1 MVEKDEKIIVLRS
14 FTNIKNLETKIYKV
28 GNIKLIAPL
37 PLQSLGVFLIV
48 DAVMVLINLII
59 RLPLNG
65 TIKYLII
72 PFLLTMF
79 FKKAQIDGKAPHI
92 YVMRLLEYQSIKKAQ
107 IERFEIRKKEKVI
120 EFE

>member
-1 MVEKDEKIIVLRS
+1 MIKEEKVIVLRS

-37 PLQSLGVFLIV
+37 PSLGVFLTI
-48 DAVMVLINLII
+48 DAVIVLINLIVN
-59 RLPLNG
+59 LPFNG

-72 PFLLTMF
+72 PFLLTIF
-79 FKKAQIDGKAPHI
+79 FKKAQIDGKPPHI
-92 YVMRLLEYQSIKKAQ
+92 SILRLLEYQLIKKAQ
-107 IERFEIRKKEKVI
+107 IERFEVREKEKVI